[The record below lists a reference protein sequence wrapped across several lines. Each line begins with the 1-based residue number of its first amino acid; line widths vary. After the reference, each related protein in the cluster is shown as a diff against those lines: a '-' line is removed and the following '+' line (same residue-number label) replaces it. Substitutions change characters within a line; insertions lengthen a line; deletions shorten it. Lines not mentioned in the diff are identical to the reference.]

1 LPPLAA
7 FALAVGMVMATWI
20 AAGIWKDVH
29 KRPDKNNIR
38 ITGSARKRIVSYLI
52 EWSATFDAKTSR
64 RIVA

>member
-1 LPPLAA
+1 
-7 FALAVGMVMATWI
+7 MVMATWI

-38 ITGSARKRIVSYLI
+38 ITGSARKRIVSDLI